1 MNNLYFIY
9 ENALLNYKTLYFRYS
24 GYRNGHGPIWKCY
37 ADKAMKAFPE
47 LPIIARCHSYT
58 IRTKYQYRCVNC
70 GYTIGRH
77 SKSLDTATKRC
88 GYCRGEF
95 QLHESIEK
103 DEAGKEYRGSN
114 DNGGEYETPKKSNP
128 FSEFVK
134 NNYRVTRTPGTTHAE
149 TMKQLSENFA
159 KTKIT
164 QGQ

>member
-1 MNNLYFIY
+1 
-9 ENALLNYKTLYFRYS
+9 
-24 GYRNGHGPIWKCY
+24 
-37 ADKAMKAFPE
+37 MKAFPE

-58 IRTKYQYRCVNC
+58 IRTKYQYKCVNC

-77 SKSLDTATKRC
+77 SKSLDTAIKRC
-88 GYCRGEF
+88 GFCRGNF
-95 QLHESIEK
+95 QLLQNIEK
-103 DEAGKEYRGSN
+103 GEAGDEYRGIIDGRKN
-114 DNGGEYETPKKSNP
+114 YETPKKSNP

-164 QGQ
+164 QGN

>member
-1 MNNLYFIY
+1 MLFLIT
-9 ENALLNYKTLYFRYS
+9 KLYFRYS

-103 DEAGKEYRGSN
+103 HEAGKEYRGRN
-114 DNGGEYETPKKSNP
+114 DNRGEYETPKKSNP
-128 FSEFVK
+128 YVFICSNPQELLVK
-134 NNYRVTRTPGTTHAE
+134 FP
-149 TMKQLSENFA
+149 M
-159 KTKIT
+159 
-164 QGQ
+164 QGQHKICKSLVMHNGGPLIFLISLDQK